1 MSRSIDELLPP
12 FYVVEMPFNAAG
24 HGPEM
29 DPAEVVGTAWEIW
42 DGLNLALATA
52 NTEEI
57 ARLIC
62 QRLNA

>member
-1 MSRSIDELLPP
+1 MRSIDELYAP
-12 FYVVEMPFNAAG
+12 FFVVPIPFNAAG

-52 NTEEI
+52 STEEI
-57 ARLIC
+57 ARLIA